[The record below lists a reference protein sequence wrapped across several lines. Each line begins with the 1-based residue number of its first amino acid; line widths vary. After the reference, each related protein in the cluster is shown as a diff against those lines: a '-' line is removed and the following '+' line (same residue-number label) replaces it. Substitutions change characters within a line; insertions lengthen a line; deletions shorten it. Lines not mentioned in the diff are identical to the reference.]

1 MSYSVKII
9 DDVPTKI
16 VKLVVHSF
24 TVGDFED
31 SIIHAAQPMHEWEN
45 TECGQWVKQH
55 AIAMPLWH
63 QMLDHNSMAHRFA
76 ITAEFSEKDAVYFN
90 LKWR

>member
-9 DDVPTKI
+9 DGVPTKI

-24 TVGDFED
+24 TVGDSED
-31 SIIHAAQPMHEWEN
+31 PIIHAAQPMHEWEN

-55 AIAMPLWH
+55 AIEIPMWH
-63 QMLDHNSMAHRFA
+63 QQIDHMRMGYRFA
-76 ITAEFSEKDAVYFN
+76 ITAELSEKDAIYFN
-90 LKWR
+90 LKWK